1 MICNNCKAEIEADC
15 EFCPE
20 CGTPL
25 TAEPAK
31 TKSSKKRR
39 LIIIG
44 AAGVVLI
51 AAAVMLVLMLT
62 GAFKKYKLSDET
74 KAEINDPYIVQMMED
89 YLNDLD
95 EAINKAEQEVN
106 TINDHIT
113 PAIKRF
119 DEYYNNSIFKDGN
132 GSTDRLSVIATIMYL
147 PIMYE
152 KLDAWDGYTQLHNDY
167 IKEQRELMDA
177 IKESYCK

>member
-20 CGTPL
+20 CGIPV
-25 TAEPAK
+25 TAES
-31 TKSSKKRR
+31 TKPKPSKKRR

-51 AAAVMLVLMLT
+51 VAVVMLILILS

-74 KAEINDPYIVQMMED
+74 KAEINNPYIVQMMED
-89 YLNDLD
+89 YLNDWD
-95 EAINKAEQEVN
+95 EAINKAEREGN

-113 PAIKRF
+113 PAIKLF
-119 DEYYNNSIFKDGN
+119 DEYYNNNIFKDGN
-132 GSTDRLSVIATIMYL
+132 GSTDRLSTIATIMYI
-147 PIMYE
+147 PIIYE
-152 KLDAWDGYTQLHNDY
+152 MMDEMDGYTTLHNDY
-167 IKEQRELMDA
+167 IKQQRELMDM